1 MGNWYEVLAFLEKFH
16 ILKNIDFIEFL
27 FQQKVKDRAH
37 TREVT
42 KNLKSQRKRRSVEPS
57 LCYFLL
63 IFKNK
68 KTETLSFR
76 FFIRYDR
83 RYEASAAC
91 AVQQSLIAQ
100 ADLMNQ

>member
-42 KNLKSQRKRRSVEPS
+42 GSNPV
-57 LCYFLL
+57 YA
-63 IFKNK
+63 I
-68 KTETLSFR
+68 
-76 FFIRYDR
+76 
-83 RYEASAAC
+83 
-91 AVQQSLIAQ
+91 
-100 ADLMNQ
+100 

>member
-42 KNLKSQRKRRSVEPS
+42 GSNPV
-57 LCYFLL
+57 YAIYNF
-63 IFKNK
+63 
-68 KTETLSFR
+68 
-76 FFIRYDR
+76 
-83 RYEASAAC
+83 
-91 AVQQSLIAQ
+91 
-100 ADLMNQ
+100 